1 MLASKPINTKGSYMN
16 TLAFPFMFIIFY
28 FLGGR
33 VELVPETS
41 PNEWDLPLHTQLH
54 IILFRIEE
62 SKAIEAC
69 TVHFGLFFITFTEHL
84 FNVCF

>member
-1 MLASKPINTKGSYMN
+1 MN
-16 TLAFPFMFIIFY
+16 TLSFPFMFIIFY
-28 FLGGR
+28 FWRGG

-41 PNEWDLPLHTQLH
+41 PNEWDLPLHTQLN

-62 SKAIEAC
+62 SKEIEAC
-69 TVHFGLFFITFTEHL
+69 TIHFGLFFITFTEHL